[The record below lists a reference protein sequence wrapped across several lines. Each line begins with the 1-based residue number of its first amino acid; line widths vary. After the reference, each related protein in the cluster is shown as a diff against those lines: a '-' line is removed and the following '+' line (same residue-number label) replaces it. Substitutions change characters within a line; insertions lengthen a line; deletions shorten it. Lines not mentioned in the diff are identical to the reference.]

1 MDDKSE
7 LIHAFKVWD
16 GHVNH
21 PYTISF
27 IDDRITCPHCRK
39 VKRLP
44 TISQDNVA
52 HTNLIVDIQNQ
63 NAEENKMSEEK
74 QDKKLA
80 KDLLVFKQGQ
90 DSLLTDL
97 DTIDEGIQ
105 KIKNKLS
112 DLTNIKNL
120 HFLLGAGAS
129 SDAIPAMAALLSI
142 VEERVNSDQTKN
154 ELDTM
159 PGQLS
164 HDDLKQR
171 YMLAKDNSLNN
182 LENILGTFY
191 SKKAYLKGI
200 GESDGLNDYLIRLIE
215 QQIYSSINIDLTS
228 EGASKSLTIYKNLYQ
243 KLSLRN
249 KDLSR
254 VNVFTTNNDLLS
266 ETALGYLNI
275 NYNNGFSSGL
285 SRTFNPA
292 RFTYTYSRKI
302 DSGMEK
308 YEPLENMVYLYKLHG
323 SISWIESED
332 NSFFN
337 IKEVDVKPGN
347 PSNNNN
353 VLIYPT
359 PLKQNKSL
367 GAPYADLI
375 REFKNRLLLQHAVL
389 IVIGYSF
396 SDEHI
401 NNAIYSALASNSSLS
416 VVIFGNYPNENL
428 TKLTDRRIYQVSGVV
443 EEEDDF
449 GLPEQRRIHYFDY
462 IVDNFIPDLDRSKD
476 VEILEDFIKSV
487 KSIRGDLG

>member
-1 MDDKSE
+1 M
-7 LIHAFKVWD
+7 
-16 GHVNH
+16 
-21 PYTISF
+21 
-27 IDDRITCPHCRK
+27 RK
-39 VKRLP
+39 EHKMTEQKR
-44 TISQDNVA
+44 DN
-52 HTNLIVDIQNQ
+52 N
-63 NAEENKMSEEK
+63 
-74 QDKKLA
+74 LA
-80 KDLLVFKQGQ
+80 KDHLVFKQGQ
-90 DSLLTDL
+90 DSLLTDM
-97 DTIDEGIQ
+97 DTLDEGLQ

-129 SDAIPAMAALLSI
+129 SDAIPAMATLLAI

-154 ELDTM
+154 ELETL

-164 HDDLKQR
+164 HDDLKNR
-171 YMLAKDNSLNN
+171 YMLAKENSANN

-191 SKKAYLKGI
+191 SKRAYLKGV
-200 GESDGLNDYLIRLIE
+200 GEADGLNDYLIWLIE
-215 QQIYSSINIDLTS
+215 QQIYNSINIDLAS
-228 EGASKSLTIYKNLYQ
+228 ESAGKSLAIYKNLYQ

-292 RFTYTYSRKI
+292 RFSYTYSRKI

-337 IKEVDVKPGN
+337 IKEVDVTPGK
-347 PSNNNN
+347 PSNNSN

-367 GAPYADLI
+367 GTPYADLI
-375 REFKNRLLLQHAVL
+375 REFQNRLLLQHGVL

-428 TKLTDRRIYQVSGVV
+428 TKLTDRRIYQISGQV
-443 EEEDDF
+443 EEDDES
-449 GLPEQRRIHYFDY
+449 GEPKKRKIHYFDY
-462 IVDNFIPDLDRSKD
+462 IVDEFIPDLDKSKD
-476 VEILEDFIKSV
+476 SEILEEFIKSV
-487 KSIRGDLG
+487 KSIRGDRG

>member
-1 MDDKSE
+1 
-7 LIHAFKVWD
+7 
-16 GHVNH
+16 
-21 PYTISF
+21 
-27 IDDRITCPHCRK
+27 
-39 VKRLP
+39 
-44 TISQDNVA
+44 
-52 HTNLIVDIQNQ
+52 
-63 NAEENKMSEEK
+63 MSEE
-74 QDKKLA
+74 QRDKILA
-80 KDLLVFKQGQ
+80 KDHLVFKQGQ
-90 DSLLTDL
+90 DSLLTDMDAL
-97 DTIDEGIQ
+97 DEGLQ
-105 KIKNKLS
+105 KINNKLS

-129 SDAIPAMAALLSI
+129 SDAIPAMRTLLDI
-142 VEERVNSDQTKN
+142 VEGRVSSDQTKN
-154 ELDTM
+154 ELDAL

-171 YMLAKDNSLNN
+171 YMLAKENSSNN

-191 SKKAYLKGI
+191 SKREYLKGV
-200 GESDGLNDYLIRLIE
+200 GESDELNDYLISLIE
-215 QQIYSSINIDLTS
+215 QQIYNSINIDLTS
-228 EGASKSLTIYKNLYQ
+228 EGARKSLAIYKKLYQ

-292 RFTYTYSRKI
+292 RFSYTFSRKI

-308 YEPLENMVYLYKLHG
+308 YEPIENMVYLYKLHG
-323 SISWIESED
+323 SISWIESDD

-337 IKEVDVKPGN
+337 IKEVDVTPGK
-347 PSNNNN
+347 STNNNN

-375 REFKNRLLLQHAVL
+375 REFQNRLLLQHGVL

-416 VVIFGNYPNENL
+416 VVVFGSYPNENL

-443 EEEDDF
+443 EEDDES
-449 GLPEQRRIHYFDY
+449 GVLEERKIHYFDY
-462 IVDNFIPDLDRSKD
+462 IVDRFIPDLDKSKD
-476 VEILEDFIKSV
+476 SEILEDFIKSV
-487 KSIRGDLG
+487 KSIRGDRG

>member
-1 MDDKSE
+1 MTEQKRDD
-7 LIHAFKVWD
+7 
-16 GHVNH
+16 N
-21 PYTISF
+21 
-27 IDDRITCPHCRK
+27 
-39 VKRLP
+39 
-44 TISQDNVA
+44 
-52 HTNLIVDIQNQ
+52 
-63 NAEENKMSEEK
+63 
-74 QDKKLA
+74 LA
-80 KDLLVFKQGQ
+80 KNHLSFKQGQ
-90 DSLLTDL
+90 DSFLTDVDNL
-97 DTIDEGIQ
+97 DDGLQ

-129 SDAIPAMAALLSI
+129 SDAIPAMKDLLSI
-142 VEERVNSDQTKN
+142 VEERVNSDQTAK
-154 ELDTM
+154 ELAIRTD
-159 PGQLS
+159 PLS
-164 HDDLKQR
+164 HDDLKRR
-171 YMLAKDNSLNN
+171 YILAKENSSNN

-191 SKKAYLKGI
+191 SKRAYSQGV
-200 GESDGLNDYLIRLIE
+200 GESDGLNDYLIELIE
-215 QQIYSSINIDLTS
+215 QQIYNSINIDLKS
-228 EGASKSLTIYKNLYQ
+228 EGARKSLAIYKKLYQ

-292 RFTYTYSRKI
+292 RLSYTYSRKI

-323 SISWIESED
+323 SISWIESDD

-337 IKEVDVKPGN
+337 IKEVDVTPRMT
-347 PSNNNN
+347 SSNN

-375 REFKNRLLLQHAVL
+375 REFQNRLLLQHGVL

-416 VVIFGNYPNENL
+416 VVVFGNYPNENL
-428 TKLTDRRIYQVSGVV
+428 TKLTDRRIYQISGQV
-443 EEEDDF
+443 DDENE
-449 GLPEQRRIHYFDY
+449 GGEPKKRKIHYFDY
-462 IVDNFIPDLDRSKD
+462 IVDELIPDLDTRKD
-476 VEILEDFIKSV
+476 SEILEKFIKSV
-487 KSIRGDLG
+487 KSVRGDRR